1 MNFLRQQN
9 EDLLDQKVLGEN
21 KAEQLVE
28 TIKIAETVRERER
41 ERERSFYIH
50 CILAN

>member
-9 EDLLDQKVLGEN
+9 EDLLDQKVLGET
-21 KAEQLVE
+21 KAKQLVE
-28 TIKIAETVRERER
+28 TIKVAEIVRERDR
-41 ERERSFYIH
+41 EISFYIH

>member
-1 MNFLRQQN
+1 MNLLRQQN
-9 EDLLDQKVLGEN
+9 EDLLDQKVLGET
-21 KAEQLVE
+21 KAKQLVE

-41 ERERSFYIH
+41 EILFFTY